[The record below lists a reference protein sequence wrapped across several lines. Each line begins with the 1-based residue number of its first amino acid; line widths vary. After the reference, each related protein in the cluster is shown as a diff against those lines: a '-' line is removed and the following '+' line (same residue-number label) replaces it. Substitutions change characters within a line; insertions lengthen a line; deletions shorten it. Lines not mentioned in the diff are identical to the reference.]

1 MGMFYYI
8 RCEMALPPQ
17 PAPPRDLSFQT
28 KNTPGQFLER
38 CTITAG
44 GRLIH
49 HVVEYIEVL
58 PNQRPYPNTPGLRC
72 VGSKRASLVGDLDTG
87 FHGTI
92 KFYR

>member
-1 MGMFYYI
+1 
-8 RCEMALPPQ
+8 
-17 PAPPRDLSFQT
+17 LSILLAAEASRSLVSDEEYAWA
-28 KNTPGQFLER
+28 FLER